1 VDRLKN
7 HLIGTGH
14 WSDAKHEKLEEELT
28 AEVQAAWKEAQ
39 QYGTMTE
46 GPFLESGT
54 MFDDIY
60 ADVPKHLE
68 SQRRYML
75 EIEGS

>member
-1 VDRLKN
+1 ML
-7 HLIGTGH
+7 
-14 WSDAKHEKLEEELT
+14 
-28 AEVQAAWKEAQ
+28 AAWKEAQ

-46 GPFLESGT
+46 GPFLDSAS

-60 ADVPKHLE
+60 AETPQHLE